1 MSAELQL
8 VPDNVELT
16 SVEVERFRL
25 YLQQNLTDDVVLEI
39 LEECLLEENSTYNP
53 IDFEEALKRLQQ
65 KDTGRYHMLKVLL
78 EGYATKE
85 GMVMVDPKL
94 VTASFKQR
102 LKELELLKAMSPFR
116 RFWYRLGLAMKVLV
130 GETTKTQALQ
140 EAIQVTG
147 EVQVAKEELAIIEL
161 KKSQAVRDAD
171 KILTDASSAN
181 RKIIESANQRAT
193 EKTEEI
199 YRKARQEVS
208 KERTQAV
215 ALLEDL
221 HKKIDQAR
229 DNLDK
234 LQFRSHK
241 VGAGQVSYLDGS
253 YSISESAS
261 ASISPSASVSASPSM
276 SPSASLSS
284 SPSV

>member
-8 VPDNVELT
+8 VPDNTAMELT

-25 YLQQNLTDDVVLEI
+25 YLQRNLTDDTVLLI

-53 IDFEEALKRLQQ
+53 IDFEEALKHLQQ
-65 KDTGRYHMLKVLL
+65 KDTGRYHMLKVLM

-102 LKELELLKAMSPFR
+102 LKELELLKAMSSLR
-116 RFWYRLGLAMKVLV
+116 RFWYRLGLAIKVLV

-161 KKSQAVRDAD
+161 KKSQAARDAD

-181 RKIIESANQRAT
+181 RKIIEGANQRAT

-215 ALLEDL
+215 ALLESL
-221 HKKIDQAR
+221 HKQIDSAR
-229 DNLDK
+229 VQLNKSKSGVSGYKGFD
-234 LQFRSHK
+234 FGESHSLS
-241 VGAGQVSYLDGS
+241 V
-253 YSISESAS
+253 
-261 ASISPSASVSASPSM
+261 SPSQSV
-276 SPSASLSS
+276 SPSASLSPS
-284 SPSV
+284 LSPSVSHSPSV